1 MRMRFIFL
9 LILLFPLFSPAQN
22 NDSVEYS
29 SINDTISLKEISV
42 SANQGRQ
49 ISGMLSGDISLSVD
63 KLSSIPALAGT
74 VDVLKLLELTPS
86 IKTSGDAN
94 TNIYVRG
101 GDAGQNLILYDG
113 VATYTPGHA
122 LGIFPMFNADHL
134 SSLKLSKGSANAEYG
149 NYLSSV
155 IEVTTHNQVPTKFGI
170 KGNVGIL
177 ATQISSTLP
186 INQNW
191 GAYASLRKTYL
202 NQTLKPFL
210 KKALQKETE
219 DMGLGYDFWD
229 ANLSVV
235 GKLGRNNT
243 LSLNVLSG
251 QDILNIEDDE
261 LGMKGD
267 IRWKNNIASAKLT
280 SYISE
285 GLKLEQQVSY
295 SGFKNTLDT
304 DQEKFLI
311 KLKSNIEDISY
322 KNKASFWIKE
332 LPVNIG
338 VQYTHYNLT
347 PYDLYIE
354 NSGVSLNSV
363 KEDEIGA
370 DYLSAFISTSFKLI
384 DQLTL
389 KPGLR
394 YNYFSSKLSSQKAS
408 KQFNSIDARLYAQYK
423 ISDVLYLRGNFSHN
437 NQYINKLTPS
447 SVGLPSDFWITASS
461 QIKPQSGD
469 ELSIGGYHVFKD
481 GMFEI
486 SGDIF
491 YRQMHDI
498 TQFDYN
504 FIENENTSFVDKIL
518 YGDGR
523 AYGLE
528 LMLKKN
534 YGQLTG
540 WISYAL
546 GKSERKFDDI
556 NGGNYF
562 PAKFDRHHDLSATF
576 NYKVNSRW
584 DLSLTQIYATGN
596 TYTQP
601 TSWYFINGL
610 PVKEYTKYNN
620 ARLPDYNRTDIG
632 INYWFRKD
640 NGLNFSIY
648 NMFFVQ
654 NPLYV
659 FLDIKQKDDN
669 LNGEEARL
677 RIKHKAIFRII
688 PSISWNFKF

>member
-9 LILLFPLFSPAQN
+9 LILLFPLFLPAQN
-22 NDSVEYS
+22 NDSVEHS

-49 ISGMLSGDISLSVD
+49 ISGMLSGNISLSVD
-63 KLSSIPALAGT
+63 KLSSIPTLSGT

-101 GDAGQNLILYDG
+101 GDAGQNLILYNG

-155 IEVTTHNQVPTKFGI
+155 IEVATHDRVPDKFGI

-177 ATQISSTLP
+177 ATQVSATLP

-191 GAYASLRKTYL
+191 GAYASIRKTYL

-210 KKALQKETE
+210 KQALRKETE

-229 ANLSVV
+229 ANLSLV
-235 GKLGRNNT
+235 GKLGNSNT
-243 LSLNVLSG
+243 ISLNVLSG
-251 QDILNIEDDE
+251 QDALNIEDDE
-261 LGMKGD
+261 LGINGD
-267 IRWKNNIASAKLT
+267 IKWKNNIASVKLK
-280 SYISE
+280 SYISDNV
-285 GLKLEQQVSY
+285 KLEQQISY

-304 DQEKFLI
+304 DQEKFILS
-311 KLKSNIEDISY
+311 LKSNIEDISY
-322 KNKASFWIKE
+322 KNKTSFSIKE
-332 LPVNIG
+332 LPIDLG
-338 VQYTHYNLT
+338 IQYSHYKLT

-363 KEDEIGA
+363 KEDEVGA
-370 DYLSAFISTSFKLI
+370 NFFSAFISTSFKLI

-394 YNYFSSKLSSQKAS
+394 YNYFSSKLSTQTKS
-408 KQFNSIDARLYAQYK
+408 KNFNSFDARLHAQYK
-423 ISDVLYLRGNFSHN
+423 ISDALYLRGNFSHN

-469 ELSIGGYHVFKD
+469 EFSAGAYHVFKD

-491 YRQMHDI
+491 YRQMHHV

-504 FIENENTSFVDKIL
+504 FIENENTSFIDKIL
-518 YGDGR
+518 YGEGR
-523 AYGLE
+523 AFGLE

-534 YGQLTG
+534 YGRMTG

-546 GKSERKFDDI
+546 GRSERKFDEI

-562 PAKFDRHHDLSATF
+562 PAKFDRRHDLSATF
-576 NYKVNSRW
+576 NYKINPRW

-601 TSWYFINGL
+601 SSWYFINGL

-620 ARLPDYNRTDIG
+620 ARLPDYNRTDVG
-632 INYWFRKD
+632 VNYWFNKN

-659 FLDIKQKDDN
+659 FLDIKQSDN
-669 LNGEEARL
+669 NGENAKL
-677 RIKHKAIFRII
+677 KIKNKAIFRII